1 MTEGSKFS
9 RLRKPVGRLR
19 DLPIWS
25 KLGLIMIVPT
35 IATIIVGTAGLVANI
50 SAANDADR
58 TRTLARL
65 SQEAGTVIQELQNER
80 AAGVMFVGSRQDTR
94 GPTQESY
101 DKQIPQTDNAVSQY
115 RQSRRAVGDLSGEA
129 QDNLDEAD
137 RTLGDLSRLRD
148 QVKTVTELE
157 QSIVAFRYRVIIADL
172 TQVRETAIR
181 LTTDPKLSTS
191 QQAAAAVS
199 DHKAAINEERIVILR
214 VLTNQTNNN
223 SGMTLALRRAYENA
237 LATQDAAV
245 ARFAATST
253 QDERD
258 LLDQTLTGSDVRK
271 AFGFRGAID
280 SNGASNGEKLIFTAP
295 AWDSAISTEA
305 NLLRQVELTLDERVV
320 LSATDV
326 RDDLRQT
333 VLVQTGLLLSMLL
346 LAILF
351 AWLVARSMARS
362 LRELRHGALTV
373 AQYGLP
379 QAVARLREPSL
390 AIGSSPEHIAKQIAE
405 PLPVRSRDEFGQVT
419 EAFNAVHLEAVRTAA
434 EQAQL
439 RASVATMFVNL
450 ARRSQIL
457 VDRLIGHLDRLERG
471 EEDPDRLAELFQLDH
486 LATRMRRNDENL
498 LVLAGADSSRVQRE
512 PAPLMDVL
520 RAAQSEV
527 EHYTRIEFGMIDRDV
542 EIAAHSVN
550 DMVHLIAE
558 LLDNATAFSPPDSAV
573 VVEARRVGERCVLL
587 VEDRG
592 IGISP
597 DQLRELNEKLG
608 NPPAVDVAVSR
619 MMGLVVV
626 ARLAARHGVRVEL
639 RAARERG
646 TVADIT
652 LPTGVLVQ
660 RLTAGRNT
668 GELPVV
674 GAGSERSLQG
684 PPSRPAMGMPSTLAI
699 EGGGRPPRERTPS
712 AFASGPAFSPTNP
725 TTPTRTPGTPSSP
738 GRGSGTPGIPGA
750 QPPAGTFGHSPSAF
764 DQGQPPS
771 SPAFGRPAS
780 GGMGGPGGPGGPG
793 NPGNPSGPGRPGAP
807 AGGRGLPPW
816 SDLTG
821 ASSAGN
827 GNGSHGPGRQD
838 PGAPGLPLRRLGDDD
853 PSDGNGSIPRQRP
866 ADAPQQPSGAQAPG
880 VQSSGAQSAGLPA
893 RPTSP
898 GGGSPASGP
907 GGLPTR
913 PTTPSA
919 PAIPASGAPSG
930 PGGLPT
936 RPTTPDGGPTT
947 AGPAG
952 LPTRPATPSAP
963 AIPTSGAP
971 SSGSGGLPPR
981 PVSGRPGQPGQP
993 GQSGAGQPAQPA
1005 AAQPAPP
1012 AWPPASSSP
1021 GSQGPGSQGP
1031 GSRTSGSQAP
1041 GAPVSGASAPG
1052 TPVSG
1057 APTSSASGPTRP
1069 ASAPS
1074 ESGYSPA
1081 LDMTAEI
1088 PRVRDDWAPPAAPA
1102 ANGQLGTAGDDLTA
1116 LPRPDQTME
1125 LPPIFRDVES
1135 AWFRTRRP
1143 SPMRALTNGSNGAA
1157 PAAPDTASGAP
1168 ASGPSA
1174 PARPVSSPPV
1184 SGAPA
1189 SGPATGPSSPL
1200 PPRRPATGPS
1210 AMPTGA
1216 PWSPPPASQPAS
1228 QPASGAPSSSP
1239 LPPRTPSSPLPPRT
1253 PAPAMASNAPP
1264 AGPTSAPTDRLT
1276 PGESVTWRTAADDG
1290 WRAAEALGQDRD
1302 FNLTEGGLPKRV
1314 PMSQLVP
1321 GGVERATTAQHK
1333 RTPEAVRGLLSA
1345 YHRGV
1350 QRGRSQQSPSSTDSR
1365 TPQPTQ
1371 AGPSNP
1377 QGKEREA

>member
-1 MTEGSKFS
+1 MSERPTTEGSKFS

-35 IATIIVGTAGLVANI
+35 IATIVVGTTGLVENI
-50 SAANDADR
+50 SSANDADR

-65 SQEAGTVIQELQNER
+65 SLQAGAVIQELQNER
-80 AAGVMFVGSRQDTR
+80 AAGVLFVGSPESTR
-94 GPTQESY
+94 GTTQESY
-101 DKQIPQTDNAVSQY
+101 DKQIPLTDNAIAQY
-115 RQSRRAVGDLSGEA
+115 KQSRRAVGDLGGDPQRA
-129 QDNLDEAD
+129 LNEAD
-137 RTLGDLSRLRD
+137 EYLGDLGGLRE
-148 QVKTVTELE
+148 QVKKVNVLSQTTIA
-157 QSIVAFRYRVIIADL
+157 SSYRAVISEL

-181 LTTDPKLSTS
+181 LTTDSKLNTA

-199 DHKAAINEERIVILR
+199 DRKTAINDERVVILR
-214 VLTNQTNNN
+214 VLA
-223 SGMTLALRRAYENA
+223 SGTANGDNGLTLALRREYDNA
-237 LATQDAAV
+237 QAAEDAASN
-245 ARFAATST
+245 RFDATST
-253 QDERD
+253 AAERE
-258 LLDQTLTGSDVRK
+258 LLSQTLTGSDLRK
-271 AFGFRGAID
+271 AFLFEGEIESATGGDGPDFAAPEWDAAI
-280 SNGASNGEKLIFTAP
+280 A
-295 AWDSAISTEA
+295 TEV
-305 NLLRQVELTLDERVV
+305 NLLREVELTLDERVV
-320 LSATDV
+320 IAATGV

-390 AIGSSPEHIAKQIAE
+390 AIQASPDHIARQIAE

-439 RASVATMFVNL
+439 RSSVATMFVNL

-550 DMVHLIAE
+550 DMVHLVAE

-626 ARLAARHGVRVEL
+626 ARLAARHAVRVEL

-652 LPTGVLVQ
+652 LPASVLVQ
-660 RLTAGRNT
+660 RLVGGRAT

-674 GAGSERSLQG
+674 GGGADRALQG
-684 PPSRPAMGMPSTLAI
+684 PPSRPAMGMPSTMSI
-699 EGGGRPPRERTPS
+699 EGGDRPVGPRERAQS
-712 AFASGPAFSPTNP
+712 AFASGSAFSPANP
-725 TTPTRTPGTPSSP
+725 TAPT
-738 GRGSGTPGIPGA
+738 RGSGPSPLGPSSLGRGPSAPESPSRPLAPSSGGPAQPPAGRSPGIPGA
-750 QPPAGTFGHSPSAF
+750 QPPAFGG
-764 DQGQPPS
+764 GQPPAS
-771 SPAFGRPAS
+771 SGFQRPAPS
-780 GGMGGPGGPGGPG
+780 GAPSGPG
-793 NPGNPSGPGRPGAP
+793 GPGRPGAP
-807 AGGRGLPPW
+807 AGGRGGLPPW

-821 ASSAGN
+821 ASSATN
-827 GNGSHGPGRQD
+827 GNGTRGPDGGPGGPEQGLPQRRAGDNWGTPNEPSD
-838 PGAPGLPLRRLGDDD
+838 PGGA
-853 PSDGNGSIPRQRP
+853 IPRQRP
-866 ADAPQQPSGAQAPG
+866 ADLPPQQAA
-880 VQSSGAQSAGLPA
+880 GAQSAGA
-893 RPTSP
+893 QS
-898 GGGSPASGP
+898 A
-907 GGLPTR
+907 GLPTR
-913 PTTPSA
+913 PTTPAGPPAGGPGGLPSRPSGPTSGASGGLPSRPSA
-919 PAIPASGAPSG
+919 PAAPASGGLPSRPSGPGTSG
-930 PGGLPT
+930 PGGLPV
-936 RPTTPDGGPTT
+936 RP
-947 AGPAG
+947 
-952 LPTRPATPSAP
+952 
-963 AIPTSGAP
+963 
-971 SSGSGGLPPR
+971 
-981 PVSGRPGQPGQP
+981 
-993 GQSGAGQPAQPA
+993 QPAQPAA

-1012 AWPPASSSP
+1012 AWPPA
-1021 GSQGPGSQGP
+1021 
-1031 GSRTSGSQAP
+1031 P
-1041 GAPVSGASAPG
+1041 GAPTSA
-1052 TPVSG
+1052 SG
-1057 APTSSASGPTRP
+1057 APTAPPVSGPGAPGTR
-1069 ASAPS
+1069 APS
-1074 ESGYSPA
+1074 GSGFGAPTPPSPPSRDDSGYSPA

-1088 PRVRDDWAPPAAPA
+1088 PRVRDDWAPPPA
-1102 ANGQLGTAGDDLTA
+1102 GNGQSGQPGQPGDELAA

-1143 SPMRALTNGSNGAA
+1143 SPMRALTNGTNGST
-1157 PAAPDTASGAP
+1157 PEASG
-1168 ASGPSA
+1168 GTSA
-1174 PARPVSSPPV
+1174 PARPADSSVSGPPAPSRPVSSPPV
-1184 SGAPA
+1184 TGAPA
-1189 SGPATGPSSPL
+1189 SGPTSAPS
-1200 PPRRPATGPS
+1200 RGTGPS
-1210 AMPTGA
+1210 AAPTGA
-1216 PWSPPPASQPAS
+1216 PWSPS
-1228 QPASGAPSSSP
+1228 SGAPSSGAPSSP

-1253 PAPAMASNAPP
+1253 PAPAAASNTPP
-1264 AGPTSAPTDRLT
+1264 AETRDPASATTDRAT
-1276 PGESVTWRTAADDG
+1276 AGESVTWRTAADDG
-1290 WRAAEALGQDRD
+1290 WRAAEALGEERD
-1302 FNLTEGGLPKRV
+1302 FNLTDGGLPKRV

-1321 GGVERATTAQHK
+1321 GGVERGATAAH
-1333 RTPEAVRGLLSA
+1333 RRSPEAVRGLLSA